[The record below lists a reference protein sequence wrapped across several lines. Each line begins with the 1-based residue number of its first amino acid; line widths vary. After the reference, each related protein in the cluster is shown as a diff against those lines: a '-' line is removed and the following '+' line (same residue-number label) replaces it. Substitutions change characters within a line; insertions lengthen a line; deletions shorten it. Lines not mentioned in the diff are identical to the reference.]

1 MKQQVRIGTSLLL
14 RLESL
19 TSDRQQTCR
28 RVANFKRAEY
38 FGRRVIGCLN
48 SRRGSNPAT
57 SRGHR
62 MLDNEG
68 SWRSQWRLGHA
79 PRRRRRIIVLCGVK
93 RLCPVCRVAFPSQM
107 SIVKLESPGSRVGI
121 RVAPTDSV
129 SDASTMPDIATRE
142 LQSGTASTTDES
154 ASRMNLGLR
163 LVPTPKAQICMLLH
177 ASCALCSLGWLNR
190 AIDR

>member
-1 MKQQVRIGTSLLL
+1 MGTSLLL

-38 FGRRVIGCLN
+38 FGRRVIGCPK

-62 MLDNEG
+62 MLDNEDFVALAVASG
-68 SWRSQWRLGHA
+68 AHTSKAKVHHRALRGETPVLGV
-79 PRRRRRIIVLCGVK
+79 P
-93 RLCPVCRVAFPSQM
+93 CRVSFQM

-121 RVAPTDSV
+121 SAFRVAPTDSV

-142 LQSGTASTTDES
+142 LQSGRASTTDES

-177 ASCALCSLGWLNR
+177 APCALCSLGSLNR